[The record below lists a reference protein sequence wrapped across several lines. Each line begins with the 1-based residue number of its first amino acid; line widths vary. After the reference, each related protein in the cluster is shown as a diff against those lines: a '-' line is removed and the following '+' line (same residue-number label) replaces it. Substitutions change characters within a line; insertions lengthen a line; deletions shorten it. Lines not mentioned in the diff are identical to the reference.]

1 MVSLR
6 FASGSSNEVIPVG
19 VVIRQTAVPDFIP
32 GPNLSHTKRYLPPAV
47 DCVRCTI
54 RFARLHSTFI
64 ASRALPDSSTIR
76 SGVMPIHQFGG
87 STLVTAGALLAA
99 GGFCSDCAAARAEK
113 AGKNPI
119 ATEIRARGKI
129 RLTGLRRGPEG
140 SLHTSKA

>member
-1 MVSLR
+1 MVSLL
-6 FASGSSNEVIPVG
+6 FASGNSKDVIPVG
-19 VVIRQTAVPDFIP
+19 VDIRQTAVPDFIP

-87 STLVTAGALLAA
+87 STLVTAGALLVA
-99 GGFCSDCAAARAEK
+99 GGFCPGCTAVWADT
-113 AGKNPI
+113 
-119 ATEIRARGKI
+119 TEIRARAKI
-129 RLTGLRRGPEG
+129 RLPGLSRETEG
-140 SLHTSKA
+140 SLYTSKA

>member
-6 FASGSSNEVIPVG
+6 FASGSSKDVIPVG

-32 GPNLSHTKRYLPPAV
+32 GPNLSHTKRYLPLAV

-64 ASRALPDSSTIR
+64 ASSPLPDSSTIR

-99 GGFCSDCAAARAEK
+99 GGFWPGCAAVRADK
-113 AGKNPI
+113 AGKNPVT
-119 ATEIRARGKI
+119 TEIRARGKI
-129 RLTGLRRGPEG
+129 RLPGLGREPEG